1 LKSNPE
7 TWSGVSEAPAYV
19 TESARNMSTSGR
31 DTRVPSA
38 SRGLREQNEASGA
51 GLRALPNPLPD
62 WCVNRKPDVG
72 LLLEWWE
79 RGRDGAP
86 PIHEWTALQMKQCT
100 NVMNATEK
108 GVLNRW
114 KNTFSKD
121 YILVHR
127 MISEKMSA
135 STPIT
140 DRVAAAAAVQLE
152 VTSRVAQLRKGN
164 IAAIDACKQE
174 RFFERAQRMARDESF
189 GSTPVDAS

>member
-1 LKSNPE
+1 
-7 TWSGVSEAPAYV
+7 
-19 TESARNMSTSGR
+19 MSTSGR

-38 SRGLREQNEASGA
+38 SPGVREQNEASGA

-62 WCVNRKPDVG
+62 WCVSRKPDVG

-86 PIHEWTALQMKQCT
+86 PIHEWTARQMKQCT
-100 NVMNATEK
+100 NVMSVTEK

-121 YILVHR
+121 YILVHT

-140 DRVAAAAAVQLE
+140 DRVAAAAAVQQE
-152 VTSRVAQLRKGN
+152 VTSRVAQLRKEK
-164 IAAIDACKQE
+164 IAATNPSKPE
-174 RFFERAQRMARDESF
+174 RFFERAQRMARESL
-189 GSTPVDAS
+189 GSTSVDAS